1 MVLLIWQQ
9 AISGQTAEILNL
21 ENRYQENDRNIRN
34 IKDWELHKQ
43 CIRSVSDPSLQLM
56 ILSGVCDTD
65 IVIVIKYVFSAF
77 HLQLF
82 YSV

>member
-1 MVLLIWQQ
+1 MMLLIWQQ

-34 IKDWELHKQ
+34 IKDRELHKQ
-43 CIRSVSDPSLQLM
+43 CIISVSDPSLQLLM
-56 ILSGVCDTD
+56 LSGVCDTD